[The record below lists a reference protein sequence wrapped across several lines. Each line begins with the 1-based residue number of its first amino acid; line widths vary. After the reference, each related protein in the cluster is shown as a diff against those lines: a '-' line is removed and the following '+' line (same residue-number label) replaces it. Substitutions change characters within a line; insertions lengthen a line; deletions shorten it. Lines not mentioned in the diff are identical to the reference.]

1 MVKGEFKDRLRLA
14 IDARGKSASVL
25 ADETGLDRR
34 TIYLYLNPYKYK
46 RGTCLGANNLEA
58 LADALD
64 VTMDWLWG
72 RSDDGGV

>member
-1 MVKGEFKDRLRLA
+1 MVKGEFKDRLKIA
-14 IDARGKSASVL
+14 MDARGKSASVL
-25 ADETGLDRR
+25 ANETGLDRS

>member
-1 MVKGEFKDRLRLA
+1 MVKGEFKDRLKLA
-14 IDARGKSASVL
+14 MDARGKSASTL
-25 ADETGLDRR
+25 ADQTGLDRR